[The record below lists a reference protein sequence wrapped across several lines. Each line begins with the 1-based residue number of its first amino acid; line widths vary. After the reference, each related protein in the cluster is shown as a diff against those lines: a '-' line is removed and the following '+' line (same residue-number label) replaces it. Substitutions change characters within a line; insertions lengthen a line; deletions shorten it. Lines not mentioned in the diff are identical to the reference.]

1 MNELMTQFGM
11 TEYRGVPVATS
22 RRMADIFRKEH
33 KNVLRAIMDKIE
45 SSYNDELMA
54 QFCAVNFIESRYKE
68 RGRYFPEYLL
78 TRDGFSFVAM
88 GFTGKEADRFK
99 VDYIAR
105 FNEMESFIKNLYT
118 AKMEFPEFTQAIML
132 AHEEPK
138 HYHFS
143 NEVNMINKIVL
154 GMTAKQFKAE
164 HGLEDVT
171 TIRPYLTQPQIIG
184 IERLQKFDTGLI
196 YTEPEY
202 QKRKIILTDYHEKVS
217 NIHLLRAAVI

>member
-11 TEYRGVPVATS
+11 TEYNGVPVVSSVKVAEEFGK
-22 RRMADIFRKEH
+22 RHD
-33 KNVLRAIMDKIE
+33 NVLQSIREAINNTQEFDPNF
-45 SSYNDELMA
+45 SGA
-54 QFCAVNFIESRYKE
+54 NFIESRYKV
-68 RGRYFPEYLL
+68 RGKWYPEYLL
-78 TRDGFSFVAM
+78 TKNGFYYTVF
-88 GFTGKEADRFK
+88 GFNGKKAAQVR
-99 VDYIAR
+99 VDYIER
-105 FNEMESFIKNLYT
+105 FDRMEQFIKSLYA

-154 GMTAKQFKAE
+154 GMTAKQFKVE
-164 HGLEDVT
+164 HGLDDVS
-171 TIRPYLTQPQIIG
+171 TIRPYLTQPQIVG

-196 YTEPEY
+196 YTEPDY

-217 NIHLLRAAVI
+217 SIRVIGKSAVV